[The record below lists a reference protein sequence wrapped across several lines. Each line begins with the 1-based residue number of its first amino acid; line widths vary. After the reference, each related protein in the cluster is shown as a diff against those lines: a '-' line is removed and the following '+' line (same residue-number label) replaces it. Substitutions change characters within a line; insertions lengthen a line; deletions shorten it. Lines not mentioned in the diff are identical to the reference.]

1 MTRFSRRFAL
11 VFPLAAAL
19 LFPGSAPA
27 DHHEAA
33 ERTVVVAEKINLK
46 GKVVSVDAATR
57 IVVVEGERGR
67 QVEIQAPKDSPNFDQ
82 IRVGDP
88 VVATYFESIAV
99 AIAPVAD
106 AQPGISET
114 VDVSTAPKGATPGVT
129 ISEQIELRAVVK
141 AVDPKTRQ
149 VTLDVPGGGERT
161 LKVGNEIDVGKVKVG
176 EQVTVTLTRALA
188 ISIDKQ

>member
-19 LFPGSAPA
+19 LFPASAPA

-33 ERTVVVAEKINLK
+33 ERAVVVAEKINLK
-46 GKVVSVDAATR
+46 GKVISVDAATR

-82 IRVGDP
+82 IQVGDP

-99 AIAPVAD
+99 AIAPVPD
-106 AQPGISET
+106 AQPAFPRQ
-114 VDVSTAPKGATPGVT
+114 STYQRRPRARRRAPPSRSRSSFGPW
-129 ISEQIELRAVVK
+129 
-141 AVDPKTRQ
+141 
-149 VTLDVPGGGERT
+149 
-161 LKVGNEIDVGKVKVG
+161 
-176 EQVTVTLTRALA
+176 
-188 ISIDKQ
+188 